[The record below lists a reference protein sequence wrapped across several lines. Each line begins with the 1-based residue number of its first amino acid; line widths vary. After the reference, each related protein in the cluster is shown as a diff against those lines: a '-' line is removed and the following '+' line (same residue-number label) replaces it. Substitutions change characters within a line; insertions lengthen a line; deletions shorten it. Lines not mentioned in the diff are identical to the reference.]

1 MTRYQL
7 SFIGDHS
14 RGTLETTNRAAAVA
28 LESLLGQ
35 VLGVKVTTQEMPCPE
50 PVNLGPE
57 LFPRHCYQGSGK
69 TYGALPAV
77 LTRMKS

>member
-7 SFIGDHS
+7 SFIGEHS
-14 RGTLETTNRAAAVA
+14 RGTLETTNRAAAVS
-28 LESLLGQ
+28 LEKLLAQ
-35 VLGVKVTTQEMPCPE
+35 VLGVKVTTTEVPCPE

-57 LFPRHCYQGSGK
+57 LFPAKAWQGSGK
-69 TYGALPAV
+69 TYGTLPAV